1 MRSRQ
6 APVCQAALCEVGGLY
21 HRGLSFFSAL
31 LRALFCEF
39 FMQLKS
45 FGAVALASLALA
57 TSAHAAEPT
66 PQAVTD
72 LFLKSIV
79 HIDVKSMEALNAYLR
94 PARTFPGQGDF
105 INVAEMQE
113 VDRDYPK
120 DLAATFLEN
129 VRLSDADKQA
139 LEPAA
144 VQLFANVRDSQKRI
158 TCTLGKPQNV
168 TEGVHPAM
176 VAVNVP
182 FNCLAPN
189 PPEKIVAF
197 LQRAGAAQWNLQQYR
212 EQVQALAK
220 GFEAAPLTQAWE
232 GELPLA
238 AEKKKKPLVWQNNF
252 PRESIDVTPLQY

>member
-1 MRSRQ
+1 M
-6 APVCQAALCEVGGLY
+6 
-21 HRGLSFFSAL
+21 
-31 LRALFCEF
+31 
-39 FMQLKS
+39 
-45 FGAVALASLALA
+45 
-57 TSAHAAEPT
+57 
-66 PQAVTD
+66 TD
-72 LFLKSIV
+72 LGLKSIV

-94 PARTFPGQGDF
+94 PARSFPGQGDF

-144 VQLFANVRDSQKRI
+144 VQLFASVCDSQKRI

-220 GFEAAPLTQAWE
+220 GFETAPLTQAWE

-252 PRESIDVTPLQY
+252 RAKASTSRPCSTAPRGQARPLRWLRMATMR